1 MFYPAGVH
9 FLPYVTHHA
18 CTHSSVPVILM
29 VFFPF
34 LLLLIDVAFFLLVFS
49 FRVSQKP
56 HHTQSTSEFCIF
68 WSRVGERSVV
78 VPFLGWG
85 ALLGF
90 GLVWFGFVGKSVI

>member
-1 MFYPAGVH
+1 
-9 FLPYVTHHA
+9 
-18 CTHSSVPVILM
+18 M
-29 VFFPF
+29 VFLPF
-34 LLLLIDVAFFLLVFS
+34 LLPIDVAIFFLLVFS

-78 VPFLGWG
+78 PFLGWG